1 MQRAILRFCVLLIGT
16 MLFVLTGAFSV
27 AAQEPARMQ
36 QGAIASFAPVVEKVA
51 PSVVTVFTTQ
61 TVSRGLA
68 PFPFSDDALRQF
80 FGGQL
85 PRQGKQTLQG
95 LGSGVIVSPDG
106 YILTANHVV
115 SGAEEI
121 MVGLGTEL
129 RKYKAKKVGTDPGT
143 DVALLKIDEK
153 NLPAIAFAD
162 SEKARAGD
170 IVLAIGNP
178 FGLRQTVT
186 MGIISAVGR
195 GGMGIVDYENFIQ
208 TDAAINMGNSGGALV
223 DTEGRL
229 LGINTAIFTRTGGSQ
244 GVGFAI
250 PANLARDVMQ
260 SLREKGRV
268 VRGYIGTSVQTLTP
282 ELAEAMKLKGE
293 LTGALVG
300 EVVPK
305 SPSEKAGM
313 KTGDV
318 ITSVNGKKVS
328 DARELRLMIGSMAP
342 GTKVQIEVNREGQ
355 KKMFDVELAEM
366 PAGAAEQAPEAAPE
380 ESAQPEKTTVFGGVA
395 VADITDDIRSA
406 LNLSKDIQGAVIAQ
420 IDADSPAAKSG
431 LREGDVIQEVNKQP
445 VKNAKDLVVISK
457 KLKPT
462 EKILMRVYSQGR
474 SGYVALEPK

>member
-1 MQRAILRFCVLLIGT
+1 MPPGVIT
-16 MLFVLTGAFSV
+16 T
-27 AAQEPARMQ
+27 
-36 QGAIASFAPVVEKVA
+36 FAPIVEKVA

-61 TVSRGLA
+61 TVSRGLT
-68 PFPFSDDALRQF
+68 PFPFSDDTFRQF

-95 LGSGVIVSPDG
+95 LGSGVIVSQDG

-115 SGAEEI
+115 SGADEVMI
-121 MVGLGTEL
+121 GLGTDL
-129 RKYKAKKVGTDPGT
+129 RKYKTKKVGTDPGT
-143 DVALLKIDEK
+143 DMALLKIEEK
-153 NLPAIAFAD
+153 NLPAITFAD

-229 LGINTAIFTRTGGSQ
+229 LGINTAIFSRSGGNQ
-244 GVGFAI
+244 GIGFAI
-250 PANLARDVMQ
+250 PASLARDVMQ

-268 VRGYIGTSVQTLTP
+268 VRGYIGASVQTLTP
-282 ELAEAMKLKGE
+282 ELAEAMKLKGQS
-293 LTGALVG
+293 TGALVG
-300 EVVPK
+300 EVTPK

-318 ITSVNGKKVS
+318 ITAVNGKKIS

-342 GTKVQIEVNREGQ
+342 GTKVQIEINREGQ
-355 KKMFDVELAEM
+355 NKTLNVDLAEM
-366 PAGAAEQAPEAAPE
+366 PAGAAEQGAEAAPE
-380 ESAQPEKTTVFGGVA
+380 EAAQPEKATVFGGVA
-395 VADITDDIRSA
+395 VADITDDVRTA
-406 LNLSKDIQGAVIAQ
+406 LNLPKDIQGAVIAD
-420 IDADSPAAKSG
+420 IDADSPAAKAG
-431 LREGDVIQEVNKQP
+431 LREGDVIQEVNKRP
-445 VKNAKDLVVISK
+445 VKSAKDLVAISK

-462 EKILMRVYSQGR
+462 EKILIRVYSQGR
-474 SGYVALEPK
+474 SGFVALEPK